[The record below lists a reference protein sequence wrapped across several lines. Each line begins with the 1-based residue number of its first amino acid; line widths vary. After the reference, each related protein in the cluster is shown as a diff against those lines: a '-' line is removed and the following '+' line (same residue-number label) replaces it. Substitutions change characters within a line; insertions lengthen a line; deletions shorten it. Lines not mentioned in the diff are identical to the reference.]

1 MNLNKQEKEVLIFHI
16 IFGFLSVIILIIPLI
31 EIGWKLFILVII
43 YNLGSLLFSS
53 IRDYKDWRDIW
64 FFSFLISIFQVFPDW
79 VLSAELNILIFPE
92 DGLFKIGTV
101 SGYMIGLWTIPL
113 FVIIY
118 SGIQMKERTTYIKSS
133 LFVALISFLIFTI
146 SEASIWMIGSWY
158 PQNVFALF
166 NHLAV
171 YVIFP
176 EIILGLSSYLG
187 FIYIVDKNQLYKLPI
202 AFIIML
208 IYLGGCV
215 FFYFL
220 VEKIILS

>member
-1 MNLNKQEKEVLIFHI
+1 MNLENQEKDAIIFHI
-16 IFGFLSVIILIIPLI
+16 IFGFLSVIILLIPLI
-31 EIGWKLFILVII
+31 QIGWKLFILVII

-53 IRDYKDWRDIW
+53 IRGYKVWRDIW

-79 VLSAELNILIFPE
+79 FLSAELNILVFPE

-101 SGYMIGLWTIPL
+101 SGYMIGLWAIPL

-118 SGIQMKERTTYIKSS
+118 SGIRMKEKTTYIKSIF
-133 LFVALISFLIFTI
+133 FVLLISFLIFTI

-158 PQNVFALF
+158 PQNVFTLF

-171 YVIFP
+171 YIIFP

-187 FIYIVDKNQLYKLPI
+187 FIYLVDKNQLYKLPI

-220 VEKIILS
+220 VEKIILL